1 MLSSPLPFR
10 AQLRFTN
17 YRSTTSSP
25 SLLLHISPLLLL
37 LILLLCTSVVAAE
50 DEPHSCFEDIS
61 LRVGLRRPFGRRR
74 KYGGAAVAD
83 LDGDGWPDLLL
94 GHHNDRSMQ
103 VYFNQ
108 RNGTFSLS
116 SFVFWRDLH
125 GLNPF
130 RPHPRA
136 RTLSFVASTGGSRGM
151 RPRHPHVFH
160 VRADRTITDV
170 TAQSPDLAKTFRRG
184 RSAIFMSLR
193 RPTTTPS
200 TGNQNRSS
208 NSSSTGTK
216 PRPQPDVLLLNRVDG
231 TDEHHRA
238 FQLDGGSSGGVGTW
252 VEQPLHRSSAFSGNV
267 NRYGGVTDIDNDGVM
282 EVVMKGTFHMYR
294 VQSDFHLRDIT
305 SRVLPPRL
313 RRRKL
318 GGSNSLVAMHGW
330 AELDYDSDGRWD
342 LYISRSATGVN
353 RFYKRGGIHDHLL
366 RNVDGKRYVDV
377 TFRVGVIMRNDEGQ
391 WDSPDTHGVTVA
403 DFDND
408 GHIDILLTHYSGPPG
423 YTLLRNLG
431 DGKFSKLESATD
443 LGFQRDERVDGDM
456 ATAVDYDL
464 DGRVDLILSE
474 GTWGMNEDGKG
485 VYRVMRNVWQT
496 GNGFVLVRVR
506 NAPKRTVTN
515 LHALVSVRMRDGR
528 VQMRR
533 VGTPGSLVSNSL
545 VETVHFGVGT
555 ADSVAEIRV
564 RWTDGTVS
572 RRRNVRANS
581 SISIG
586 V

>member
-1 MLSSPLPFR
+1 ML
-10 AQLRFTN
+10 
-17 YRSTTSSP
+17 
-25 SLLLHISPLLLL
+25 ISPVPSHSFHRPRFLFSVSVSASSSSSSSILNLLLL
-37 LILLLCTSVVAAE
+37 LLLLLLCTATFAE
-50 DEPHSCFEDIS
+50 DQPSPFEDVS
-61 LRVGLRRPFGRRR
+61 LRAGLRRPFGRRR

-103 VYFNQ
+103 VYFNE

-136 RTLSFVASTGGSRGM
+136 RTLSFIASTGGSRGK

-160 VRADRTITDV
+160 VRADRTISDV
-170 TAQSPDLAKTFRRG
+170 TAKSPDLAKTFRRG

-193 RPTTTPS
+193 KPS
-200 TGNQNRSS
+200 ADNNNNGNN
-208 NSSSTGTK
+208 NNTK
-216 PRPQPDVLLLNRVDG
+216 INTRPQPDVLLLNRVDG
-231 TDEHHRA
+231 TNVHHRA
-238 FQLDGGSSGGVGTW
+238 FQLDGGSTGGVAAW
-252 VEQPLHRSSAFSGNV
+252 VEQPLTSSTAFIGGV

-294 VQSDFHLRDIT
+294 VQSDFQLRDIT
-305 SRVLPPRL
+305 SQVLPRVLQ
-313 RRRKL
+313 RRRS

-330 AELDYDSDGRWD
+330 AELDYNGDGRWD
-342 LYISRSATGVN
+342 LFITRSATGVN
-353 RFYKRGGIHDHLL
+353 RFYKRAGIRDHLL
-366 RNVDGKRYVDV
+366 RNVDGKRYVDA
-377 TFRVGVIMRNDEGQ
+377 TFSADMVMKNENGK
-391 WDSPDTHGVTVA
+391 WDHPSSHGVTVG

-408 GHIDILLTHYSGPPG
+408 GHVDILLVHYSGNPG
-423 YTLLRNLG
+423 YTLLCNLG
-431 DGKFSKLESATD
+431 TGKFSKLTSD
-443 LGFQRDERVDGDM
+443 LGFQRDSAVDGDT

-474 GTWGMNEDGKG
+474 GTWGMNDGG
-485 VYRVMRNVWQT
+485 NGFYRLIRNVWRT
-496 GNGFVLVRVR
+496 GNGFLLVRVR

-515 LHALVSVRMRDGR
+515 LHAVVSVRMRDGR

-545 VETVHFGVGT
+545 VETVHFGVGR
-555 ADSVAEIRV
+555 DESVREIRV
-564 RWTDGTVS
+564 SWTDGSVS

-581 SISIG
+581 TITIG